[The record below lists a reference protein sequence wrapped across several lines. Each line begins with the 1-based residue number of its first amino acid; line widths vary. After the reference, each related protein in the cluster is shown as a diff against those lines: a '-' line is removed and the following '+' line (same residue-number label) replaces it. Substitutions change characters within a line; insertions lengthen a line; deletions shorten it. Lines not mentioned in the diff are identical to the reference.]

1 MNLHAQKLGSLEDQ
15 IKLGS
20 FTKKD
25 AVRFICQNIFHIH
38 STPLG
43 EKDPS
48 YQATLSKLSGDSV
61 FYPWECKEGGHS
73 LILTES
79 MQQRPTIK
87 KLTTETSFSK
97 TSQNRDRLQLVLTEL
112 LSNGFYHAFK
122 NSDGTD
128 KYDRRKKVILSNT
141 ERLVLTY
148 QDNSNGLYLSL
159 TDNGGNLHFPD
170 LKSRLMD
177 CYLTGHNPV
186 LENKHQGAG
195 IGFFL
200 VFEMSTH
207 LSITVNPKHQT
218 TISIWLASQAHFSSD
233 LFSFNFFEG

>member
-1 MNLHAQKLGSLEDQ
+1 MTIRAQKLVPVQSQ

-25 AVRFICQNIFHIH
+25 AASFLCQNIAHIH

-48 YQATLSKLSGDSV
+48 YQVTLSKLAGNSV
-61 FYPWECKEGGHS
+61 LYPWDSNKSSTS

-79 MQQRPTIK
+79 LQQRLVIK

-122 NSDGTD
+122 NNDGSD
-128 KYDRRKKVILSNT
+128 KYDRRKKAALSDT
-141 ERLVLTY
+141 EELIFNY
-148 QDNSNGLYLSL
+148 QDNPTGFYLSL
-159 TDNGGNLHFPD
+159 KDNGGNLRFSD
-170 LKSRLMD
+170 LQKRLMD

-200 VFEMSTH
+200 IFEMATH
-207 LSITVNPKHQT
+207 LSITVNPKNHT
-218 TISIWLASQAHFSSD
+218 TISIWLANQANFSSD